1 MDEERMRPGHRLVV
15 VLCVSFIALTLTVGS
30 QKGRPDHEKPVPLIP
45 RGSVPEQ
52 VEGPRGK
59 PADPGSSGK
68 MTVK

>member
-1 MDEERMRPGHRLVV
+1 VL
-15 VLCVSFIALTLTVGS
+15 VLCVSFIVLTLSVGS
-30 QKGRPDHEKPVPLIP
+30 QIGRPDHEKPVPLIL

-52 VEGPRGK
+52 VEGPRGE